1 MASEGPRDSSKHPN
15 YSNPA
20 VEETDPEGEPGAAAE
35 AGPADGA
42 RSRREKA
49 AALRHLMATEGET
62 VGKNT
67 RGFNESTEEAISHIS
82 NYEDLR
88 DRTRA
93 IKKEA
98 IAELPD
104 LIDRVTEAVEANG
117 GSVYVAEDAVD
128 ANSHIASLMN
138 EHSAEKMVKSK
149 SMTTEELELNA
160 ALEKEDFDVVETD
173 LGEWVI
179 QIAEEAPSHLIGPA
193 IHKSPEE
200 IATLFNEHFEP
211 AEPFTGDP
219 NELTRFAR
227 DKVGEHIQDA
237 DIGLTGANFVM
248 AESGSIALV
257 TNEGNARKTAITPPT
272 HVAVTGVEKL
282 LPSVRE
288 LAPFVELIGRTGT
301 GQDITS
307 YVSLLTP
314 PTDSPVLDF
323 EAPDEPMA
331 EGDRDFH
338 LVLVDNGRLAMRE
351 DDQLRETLYCIRC
364 GACNNSCANFQ
375 SVGGHGFGGETYTGG
390 IGTGWEAGIEGLDS
404 AGEFNDLCTGCSR
417 CVNKCPVKIDI
428 PWINTVVR
436 DRVNRGGEE
445 SDYSFLVEGLTPDSE
460 PRGIDVQKRLF
471 GNIESLA
478 KLGSVTAPLSNWL
491 TGTRPARALLDRAL
505 GVDARRE
512 LPQWRRETFRDW
524 ASGRESISE
533 AEREV
538 VLYPDLYTN
547 YVLPE
552 RGKAAV
558 RVLEALGVGVTVP
571 EVGESGRAP
580 LSQGMIA
587 TADRKASAV
596 YANLAEHVDAGR
608 DVVVIEPSDLA
619 MFRNDYEKLLP
630 EKSFERLRDSSYEV
644 MEYVYGL
651 LENGADREA
660 LPKANGT
667 GKLAYHSHC
676 QQRTLGLEPYTTTIL
691 SDLGYDVTT
700 SDVECC
706 GMAGSF
712 GYKSEY
718 YEVSMDV
725 GRQLKDQF
733 EAERADGRTLV
744 ASGTSCGDQLEAL
757 FGDAPPHPIELLDPR

>member
-1 MASEGPRDSSKHPN
+1 MASEQSPQS
-15 YSNPA
+15 SNPA
-20 VEETDPEGEPGAAAE
+20 IEETDPEGEPGAAAD

-49 AALRHLMATEGET
+49 AALRHLMATEGKT
-62 VGKNT
+62 VGENT

-88 DRTRA
+88 ERA
-93 IKKEA
+93 RVIKEEA

-117 GSVYVAEDAVD
+117 GSVYVAEDAAD
-128 ANSHIASLMN
+128 ANEHIASLMD
-138 EHSAEKMVKSK
+138 EHSAQKMVKSK

-160 ALEKEDFDVVETD
+160 ALEAEDFDVVETD

-193 IHKSPEE
+193 IHKPPEE
-200 IATLFNEHFEP
+200 IATLFNEHFDP
-211 AEPFTGDP
+211 AEPFNGDP
-219 NELTRFAR
+219 DELTQFAR
-227 DKVGEHIQDA
+227 DKVGEHIEEA
-237 DIGLTGANFVM
+237 DVGLTGANFVM

-257 TNEGNARKTAITPPT
+257 TNEGNARKTAVTPPT

-323 EAPDEPMA
+323 EDPEKPMA

-351 DDQLRETLYCIRC
+351 DAQLKETLYCIRC

-404 AGEFNDLCTGCSR
+404 AGDFNDLCTGCSR

-436 DRVNRGGEE
+436 DRVNRGGEG

-460 PRGIDVQKRLF
+460 PEGIDVQKRLF

-478 KLGSVTAPLSNWL
+478 KLGSATAPLSNWL
-491 TGTRPARALLDRAL
+491 TGTRPVRILLDRAL

-512 LPQWRRETFRDW
+512 LPQWRRETFREW
-524 ASGRESISE
+524 ASGRDSIPG

-538 VLYPDLYTN
+538 LVYPDLYTN

-558 RVLEALGVGVTVP
+558 RVLEALGISVTVP
-571 EVGESGRAP
+571 DVGESGRAP

-596 YANLAEHVDAGR
+596 YADLAEHVDTGR

-619 MFRNDYEKLLP
+619 MFRNDYEKLLS
-630 EKSFERLRDSSYEV
+630 EESFERLRDSSYEV

-667 GKLAYHSHC
+667 GELAYHSHC
-676 QQRTLGLEPYTTTIL
+676 QQRTLGLEPYTTAVL

-700 SDVECC
+700 SEVECC

-725 GRQLKDQF
+725 GQQLKDQF
-733 EAERADGRTLV
+733 EAERANGRRIV
-744 ASGTSCGDQLEAL
+744 ASGTSCGDQLESL
-757 FGDAPPHPIELLDPR
+757 FGEAPPHPIELLDPR